1 MSRMNILNKSERQ
14 MFDDPPVF
22 NSVERKR
29 FFNFPNSLK
38 EKAATLRK
46 PSTKVGFLLACGYFK
61 AAKKLFRPE
70 VFHQNDIVYVARIL
84 NLQSKQF
91 ASEHYVQSTRHW
103 HQEIIMEFYGYRRFD
118 ETSLQIIEH
127 EISSMMRSQLKP
139 KLIFWRCLDILNIN

>member
-1 MSRMNILNKSERQ
+1 
-14 MFDDPPVF
+14 MFDNPPVF
-22 NSVERKR
+22 NSGERKR

-70 VFHQNDIVYVARIL
+70 VFHQNDIGYVARSL
-84 NLQSKQF
+84 NLESKQF